1 MEEGPPPPTNE
12 SASEAPAPQPSTHLQ
27 REAATDTSDGACAHE
42 GPTELLDAPGL
53 EAVVC
58 PPEELRL
65 QSFTLV
71 RSAKQ
76 LPHESCPSHCNEEGI
91 APGMGLIDCLRGE
104 PSVVSSLITPLAGG
118 SPLLSSLSI
127 GSSDDHSV
135 ESFLSAA
142 SPEDPPI
149 NCFPTSDYPPVERA
163 SFDSSPEHPH
173 IVSDDLPSESQNPR
187 TLSEDPP
194 IVSKNLPTVSYDPP
208 HVSEDRPTVSEDP
221 LNFSY
226 DPPHVSDD
234 PHIMLEDPPVVS
246 QDSPIVSSPFV
257 TSAEDAPI
265 LISPDNPPVEPS
277 PLVSSIAV
285 RIAEHPPLPSSDYA
299 IISSLCKLM
308 QQLQLRVTDLF
319 TRAGSLSANEM
330 TPSEFRTL
338 VSSVGHMSNDSES
351 IDALFGRMDSD
362 GDGLLSQADLHSVL
376 RSRRGLTTPSTRSC
390 HTPPSLLSSSDR
402 SSRSLRA
409 LTPARTSPLRVSA
422 RAVESSLPMAV
433 GLLLDEMSGRARR
446 IWETFRRLDE
456 KKGWGGEM
464 DQEKLRT
471 VCEAAGLSGVET
483 QIAAGAFSVI
493 DKDGDGLIQGEELRT
508 FLMRRTKMR
517 GELAPG
523 VAIELSGV
531 RDVNGAIQVASANAL
546 PLRRGND
553 FSAQRPSR
561 APSRLRPSVLPH
573 CARLDLSHPSH
584 VPSLLIELLKAHA
597 VRAIDLFR
605 DWDADLDGMLSRE
618 EFIRGIRAL
627 TEGVEEATLH
637 SVFEEFEGKSALKGH
652 QKGAISFKEWK
663 RVLREGG
670 GEVKIVPSPQRPMR
684 ATRKKLPSKKRERKV

>member
-1 MEEGPPPPTNE
+1 MEGCEPPPTNE
-12 SASEAPAPQPSTHLQ
+12 TASEAPASQPSAHLQ
-27 REAATDTSDGACAHE
+27 QEAATDTSDGACAHE

-53 EAVVC
+53 EAGVC

-71 RSAKQ
+71 RAAEQ

-91 APGMGLIDCLRGE
+91 APGMGLIDCLRRE

-142 SPEDPPI
+142 SPEDPPS

-187 TLSEDPP
+187 TMSEDPP
-194 IVSKNLPTVSYDPP
+194 TVSKDPPTVSDDPP
-208 HVSEDRPTVSEDP
+208 HVSEDR
-221 LNFSY
+221 LNFSE
-226 DPPHVSDD
+226 DPPHVSAD
-234 PHIMLEDPPVVS
+234 PHIMSEDPPVVS
-246 QDSPIVSSPFV
+246 QDSPIVSSAFV

-265 LISPDNPPVEPS
+265 LISPDNPPVEAS

-285 RIAEHPPLPSSDYA
+285 RIAEDPPLPSSDYA

-338 VSSVGHMSNDSES
+338 VRSVGHMSNDSES

-390 HTPPSLLSSSDR
+390 HTPPSLLSSLAR

-433 GLLLDEMSGRARR
+433 GSLLDEMSGRALR
-446 IWETFRRLDE
+446 IWEAFGRLDE

-493 DKDGDGLIQGEELRT
+493 DNDGDGLIQGEELRT
-508 FLMRRTKMR
+508 FLLRRTKMR

-531 RDVNGAIQVASANAL
+531 RDVNGAIQVASSNAL
-546 PLRRGND
+546 PLRRGDD
-553 FSAQRPSR
+553 FSAQQRPSR

-584 VPSLLIELLKAHA
+584 VPSLLIALLKAHA

-627 TEGVEEATLH
+627 AEGVEEATLH

-684 ATRKKLPSKKRERKV
+684 ATRKRLPSKKRERTV